1 MFVEIRA
8 NLGVFF
14 FFPAM
19 YLVCFETVEW
29 AASPRDLPVSA
40 SQVLDHY
47 APLIFID
54 VLVNFTC

>member
-8 NLGVFF
+8 NLVVVGVFF
-14 FFPAM
+14 FFFEAM
-19 YLVCFETVEW
+19 YLVCFETIEW

-47 APLIFID
+47 VQLIFI
-54 VLVNFTC
+54 